1 MTACSCSYPIH
12 AIECD
17 CGQPAPQTPER
28 IAADKIAAEAA
39 RRLCVQME
47 SCDDCP
53 CPGCQHDGAAI
64 GKAAVEAIAAAGL
77 VIVPAAR
84 VAAWMGVSDA

>member
-28 IAADKIAAEAA
+28 IAAAALVASGLISA
-39 RRLCVQME
+39 
-47 SCDDCP
+47 
-53 CPGCQHDGAAI
+53 GDGLR
-64 GKAAVEAIAAAGL
+64 AVEAIAAAGL
-77 VIVPAAR
+77 VIVPAGR
-84 VAAWMGVSDA
+84 VAAWMGAGDA